1 MPIGKPSQSEE
12 EYIIKQ
18 EALARHRAAVD
29 KARVMAAAEREHTKQ
44 LHWMKCPKCGMD
56 LEAVVFRGV
65 TIDKCYHCN
74 GTYLDAGEL
83 ETLAGQEGDVLSR
96 VAAIFRR

>member
-12 EYIIKQ
+12 EYIVKQ

-29 KARVMAAAEREHTKQ
+29 KARAMATAERERAKQ